1 MKKIHMMI
9 IMGAL
14 LSALTG
20 CTNYA
25 KEYNKNTVVIK
36 GNGSLVEVA
45 VEDFKDSSIKAEEL
59 TTYIDEQIT
68 LYNEEAGKNKVRK
81 KSINTDDMSKVKL
94 VLTYKD
100 IESYNGFNALDCT
113 LKDFSDVKESEL
125 KGSFKAGEDKTV
137 KVSDMEDVDKATVLI
152 ISEATDVVVNGS
164 ILYYNG
170 EVKVKDNVATT
181 SGKDNAIIIF
191 K

>member
-1 MKKIHMMI
+1 MKKIQMMI

-14 LSALTG
+14 LGALTG

>member
-1 MKKIHMMI
+1 MKKIQMMI

-125 KGSFKAGEDKTV
+125 KGNFKAGEDKTV

>member
-1 MKKIHMMI
+1 MKKIQMMI

-68 LYNEEAGKNKVRK
+68 SYNEEAGKNKVRK

-100 IESYNGFNALDCT
+100 IESYNGFNALECT

>member
-1 MKKIHMMI
+1 MKKIQMMI

-14 LSALTG
+14 LGALTS

>member
-1 MKKIHMMI
+1 MKKIQMMI

>member
-1 MKKIHMMI
+1 MKKIQIII
-9 IMGAL
+9 IMGVL
-14 LSALTG
+14 LGALTG

-36 GNGSLVEVA
+36 RNGSLVEVA

-68 LYNEEAGKNKVRK
+68 AYNGETGKNKVKK
-81 KSINTDDMSKVKL
+81 KSIDTDDMSKVKL

-125 KGSFKAGEDKTV
+125 KGSFKSGEDKSV
-137 KVSDMEDVDKATVLI
+137 KVSDMKDVDKATVLI
-152 ISEATDVVVNGS
+152 ISEATDVVVNGN
-164 ILYYNG
+164 ILYYNE
-170 EVKVKDNVATT
+170 EVKVKDNVYTT
-181 SGKDNAIIIF
+181 SGKDDAIIIF

>member
-1 MKKIHMMI
+1 MKKIKIMI
-9 IMGAL
+9 IVGVL
-14 LSALTG
+14 LGTLTG

-25 KEYNKNTVVIK
+25 KEYDKNTVVIK
-36 GNGSLVEVA
+36 GNGSLVEIA
-45 VEDFKDSSIKAEEL
+45 VEDFKDSSIKAEDL
-59 TTYIDEQIT
+59 TAYIDEQIT
-68 LYNEEAGKNKVRK
+68 SYNEEAGKNKVRK
-81 KSINTDDMSKVKL
+81 KSIDTDDMSKVKL

-113 LKDFSDVKESEL
+113 LKNFSDVEESEL
-125 KGSFKAGEDKTV
+125 KGSFKSAEDKSV
-137 KVSDMEDVDKATVLI
+137 KVSDMEDADKATVLI

-170 EVKVKDNVATT
+170 EVTVKDNVAIT
-181 SGKDNAIIIF
+181 SGENDAIIIF

>member
-1 MKKIHMMI
+1 MKKIQMMI

-68 LYNEEAGKNKVRK
+68 SYNEEAGKNKVRK

-100 IESYNGFNALDCT
+100 IESYNGFNALECT

-152 ISEATDVVVNGS
+152 ISEATDIVVNGS

>member
-1 MKKIHMMI
+1 MKKIQMMI

-68 LYNEEAGKNKVRK
+68 LYNEEAGKNKIRK